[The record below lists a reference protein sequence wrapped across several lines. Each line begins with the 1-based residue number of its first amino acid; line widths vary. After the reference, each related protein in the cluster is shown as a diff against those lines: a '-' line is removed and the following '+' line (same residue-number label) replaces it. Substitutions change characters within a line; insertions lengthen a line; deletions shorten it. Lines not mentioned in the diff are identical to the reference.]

1 MSMIEDIKNFKPS
14 DFIGSFVALVC
25 AKRRGGKSTIIG
37 EFINKLFEEDK
48 LDIAI
53 LFSGTGADFDM
64 IKKPFRY
71 GEDEIDKLDD
81 IIDNYSVMNEYNK
94 IADPPNKFKL
104 RTVVILDDL
113 ALQYKDKEFSKKLCD
128 IAVRG
133 RHYSYKPLSLSFII
147 ITQKICCIPTVCRC
161 NSDYIIFNNISSMTE
176 LDTVMNENFFLTDSS
191 REGKKKARNFY
202 NELVTSEPYLFIVC
216 ENHKANVTKYS
227 DYVKKY
233 VAMKNGK

>member
-14 DFIGSFVALVC
+14 DFVGSFVALVA

-94 IADPPNKFKL
+94 IADPPNRFKL
-104 RTVVILDDL
+104 KTVVILDDL
-113 ALQYKDKEFSKKLCD
+113 ALQYKSKEFAEKLSNLS
-128 IAVRG
+128 VRG
-133 RHYSYKPLSLSFII
+133 RHYSYKPLSLSFFI
-147 ITQKICCIPTVCRC
+147 ITQKICCLPTVCRC
-161 NSDYIIFNNISSMTE
+161 NADYIMFNNISSIDRKSTR
-176 LDTVMNENFFLTDSS
+176 LNSS
-191 REGKKKARNFY
+191 
-202 NELVTSEPYLFIVC
+202 
-216 ENHKANVTKYS
+216 H
-227 DYVKKY
+227 
-233 VAMKNGK
+233 